1 MTDEEKLILAKGGLY
16 CALTGTEPIDL
27 MRDLTNEWL
36 DVVEQ
41 TLNFVETLKCSELT
55 KELFVRKIINAL
67 LILKESIKI
76 DLKECK

>member
-27 MRDLTNEWL
+27 MRDLTN
-36 DVVEQ
+36 VEQ